1 MTKGGGKSSFFFL
14 YNVYSDSMLW
24 LFDILSKF
32 IVAEKIAAVE
42 PIKPT
47 ACVVSTI
54 EQKPA
59 YDFENDVSF
68 QKYVSP
74 DSSLL
79 DEQYVPPEMVD
90 LEKVGW
96 GNIVVQNNQ
105 GVLRREAASA
115 LADLAAEFNKQFSK
129 PLVVVSSY
137 RGYAYQK
144 NLLAWYKEK
153 YGVWR
158 AQWFSAKPWHSEHQ
172 LGLAIDVFNAT
183 TDGSSGY
190 WDYFAWLRMNAHTFW
205 WTQSYQKGV
214 EIDGYVVEQ
223 WHWRYVGTELA
234 TYLFSNKMT
243 LSEYVRF
250 RRIWR

>member
-1 MTKGGGKSSFFFL
+1 MF
-14 YNVYSDSMLW
+14 W

-47 ACVVSTI
+47 ACISTTV

-59 YDFENDVSF
+59 YDFESDLSF

-79 DEQYVPPEMVD
+79 DEQYVPPELVKLD
-90 LEKVGW
+90 KIGS
-96 GNIVVQNNQ
+96 GNIVVKGND
-105 GVLRREAASA
+105 GKLRIQAASA
-115 LADLAAEFNKQFSK
+115 LADLAAAFNKQFSK

-137 RGYAYQK
+137 RWYAYQK

-153 YGVWR
+153 YGAGR

-172 LGLAIDVFNAT
+172 LGLAVDLFNAST
-183 TDGSSGY
+183 AWQDGY
-190 WDYFAWLRMNAHTFW
+190 KNDFEWMRANAHNYGF
-205 WTQSYQKGV
+205 TQSYQKWIA
-214 EIDGYVVEQ
+214 IDGYVVEPR
-223 WHWRYVGTELA
+223 HWRYVGIDLA
-234 TYLFSNKMT
+234 TYLWLNKMT
-243 LSEYVRF
+243 LAEYVKF
-250 RRIWR
+250 WRIWR